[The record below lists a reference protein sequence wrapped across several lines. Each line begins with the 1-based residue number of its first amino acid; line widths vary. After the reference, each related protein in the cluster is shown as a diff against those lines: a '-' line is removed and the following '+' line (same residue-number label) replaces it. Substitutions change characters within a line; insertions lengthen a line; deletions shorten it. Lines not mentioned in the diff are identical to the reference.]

1 MASLFLEY
9 LLYSQHCAGQYI
21 YSTMKSATLTATD
34 EMRVT
39 GIEVS
44 DSLSELVVDPLTVG
58 NTGGRTVQ
66 GRVPF

>member
-1 MASLFLEY
+1 
-9 LLYSQHCAGQYI
+9 
-21 YSTMKSATLTATD
+21 MKSATLTATD

-44 DSLSELVVDPLTVG
+44 DFLSELVVDPLTVG